1 MPKNALIFVKVS
13 SKVQDLLYFLVVRV
27 FAMDYVGPFC
37 CFLKGQDSS
46 KTAGS
51 ISSLLLSKLSGAQ
64 NCGMVRAVEASNTLM
79 LKFNSCIDCLL

>member
-27 FAMDYVGPFC
+27 FAMDYVGPFS

-51 ISSLLLSKLSGAQ
+51 ISSLL
-64 NCGMVRAVEASNTLM
+64 
-79 LKFNSCIDCLL
+79 